1 MIRKIN
7 DQKFKSKNLKF
18 KIKSNKSLLNYKN
31 PNFIS
36 IKSNMTRRYLHN
48 PTNLWNLRFNN
59 SDHLKINILNFLD
72 NLNFYQMIKIIYKN
86 NSRKLYN
93 LKILT

>member
-7 DQKFKSKNLKF
+7 DQKFRSKNLKF

-48 PTNLWNLRFNN
+48 PTNL
-59 SDHLKINILNFLD
+59 
-72 NLNFYQMIKIIYKN
+72 
-86 NSRKLYN
+86 
-93 LKILT
+93 